1 MPTTVRVMKSAG
13 YSRVA
18 MEDCI
23 AAMIPKFAVK
33 ELDRAASEEGLYRS
47 ALVRAVVMRYLEE
60 RTSAASDE
68 G

>member
-1 MPTTVRVMKSAG
+1 MATTVRVMKTAG

-23 AAMIPKFAVK
+23 AAMVPKFAVK

-47 ALVRAVVMRYLEE
+47 TLVRAVVMRYLEE
-60 RTSAASDE
+60 RTSAAGD
-68 G
+68 

>member
-1 MPTTVRVMKSAG
+1 MATTVRVMKTAG

-18 MEDCI
+18 IEDCI
-23 AAMIPKFAVK
+23 TAMLPKFAVK

-60 RTSAASDE
+60 RTSTASDE

>member
-1 MPTTVRVMKSAG
+1 MPITARVMKSAG

-18 MEDCI
+18 FEGCI
-23 AAMIPKFAVK
+23 TAMLPKIAVK

-60 RTSAASDE
+60 RTSAASD
-68 G
+68 

>member
-1 MPTTVRVMKSAG
+1 MATAVRVMKTAG

-23 AAMIPKFAVK
+23 AAMVPKFAVK

-47 ALVRAVVMRYLEE
+47 ALVRAAVMRYLEE
-60 RTSAASDE
+60 RTSAASD
-68 G
+68 

>member
-1 MPTTVRVMKSAG
+1 MATTVRVMKTAG

-23 AAMIPKFAVK
+23 AAMLPKFAVK

-60 RTSAASDE
+60 HTSAASD
-68 G
+68 

>member
-1 MPTTVRVMKSAG
+1 MATAVRVMKTAG

-23 AAMIPKFAVK
+23 AAMVPKFAVK

-47 ALVRAVVMRYLEE
+47 ALVRAVVMHYLEE
-60 RTSAASDE
+60 RTSAASD
-68 G
+68 

>member
-23 AAMIPKFAVK
+23 AAMVPKFAVK

-47 ALVRAVVMRYLEE
+47 TLVRAVVMRYLEE
-60 RTSAASDE
+60 RTSAAGD
-68 G
+68 